1 VDRPFVTSLQA
12 STLLGVSETAV
23 IDDVQEGMDGRLPA
37 LNGGRSGDYWIVYA
51 YECEGERLDMHRKRL
66 ASTSKASLP

>member
-1 VDRPFVTSLQA
+1 MTRPFVTTRSA
-12 STLLGVSETAV
+12 ADTLGVPEATV

-51 YECEGERLDMHRKRL
+51 YECEGERLDMHRQRL
-66 ASTSKASLP
+66 ASTSTVVKP